1 MLLAGA
7 LLAWTPTVHAHRLEA
22 DYHVLPD
29 QHVQI
34 ESWFDLTGE
43 SPRGAKVQVLRA
55 SGTLLTE
62 GVLDGKGLFVFP
74 YREAENLKV
83 IVSAGGGHRKELDIP
98 AVELRPRATTAPPET
113 TGVNPVAPA
122 PQPLADRS
130 TRITVQDVLTGVGFV
145 LAVAAF
151 VLSLRNARQ
160 LRDLHREQNPCN
172 PSDGVASK

>member
-1 MLLAGA
+1 MLLAGT
-7 LLAWTPTVHAHRLEA
+7 LLAWTGTVRAHRLEA

-55 SGTLLTE
+55 NGILLTE

-83 IVSAGGGHRKELDIP
+83 IISAGGGHRKELDIP
-98 AVELRPRATTAPPET
+98 AVEMRPEATTAPHET
-113 TGVNPVAPA
+113 TGLNPVEQA

-130 TRITVQDVLTGVGFV
+130 TRVTVQDVLTGVGFV

-151 VLSLRNARQ
+151 ILSVRNARQ
-160 LRDLHREQNPCN
+160 LRDLHHEKNPCN